1 MNKQK
6 ILIVEDD
13 KAIVT
18 GINDLLESEGYRT
31 LIAHDGKQ
39 ALVYYKK
46 NKPDLILLDIMIPE
60 KSGYEVCK
68 EVRRSDH
75 HTPIVMLT
83 AKSQEV
89 DKVVGLELGADDY
102 VVKPFGVQELLARIR
117 ACLRRTAHN
126 GGAQGTAGGGAAG
139 GAASNQTIS
148 FGDVE
153 INPKTLSGRKGK
165 KEFAV
170 TQREVDLLQ
179 YFLAHEGEVADRL
192 TLLDEIW
199 GLSYG
204 GTTRT
209 LDQHIAKLRRKI
221 ENDPTQPRFILTVHT
236 VGYKFCAS
244 V

>member
-153 INPKTLSGRKGK
+153 INPKTLSGHKGK

-236 VGYKFCAS
+236 VGYKFCAKP
-244 V
+244 

>member
-1 MNKQK
+1 MIKQK

-18 GINDLLESEGYRT
+18 GINDLLESEGFRT
-31 LIAHDGKQ
+31 LIAHDGKT
-39 ALVYYKK
+39 ALEYYKK

-75 HTPIVMLT
+75 HTPIIMLT

-117 ACLRRTAHN
+117 ACLRRTGSN
-126 GGAQGTAGGGAAG
+126 GSAG
-139 GAASNQTIS
+139 GAASPNQLII

-153 INPKTLSGRKGK
+153 INPKTLSGRKAA
-165 KEFAV
+165 KEFPV

-179 YFLAHEGEVADRL
+179 YFLAHEGEVIDRL
-192 TLLDEIW
+192 TLLDTIW

-209 LDQHIAKLRRKI
+209 LDQHIAKLRQKI
-221 ENDPTQPRFILTVHT
+221 EDDPGKPCFILTVHT
-236 VGYKFCAS
+236 VGYKFCATP
-244 V
+244 

>member
-1 MNKQK
+1 MSKQK

-31 LIAHDGKQ
+31 LIAGDGKQ
-39 ALVYYKK
+39 ALAYYKK

-75 HTPIVMLT
+75 HTPIIMLT

-117 ACLRRTAHN
+117 ACLRRTAHK
-126 GGAQGTAGGGAAG
+126 GGTTGAAP
-139 GAASNQTIS
+139 ANTLIA

-153 INPKTLSGRKGK
+153 INPKTLSGRKAK
-165 KEFAV
+165 KEFPV
-170 TQREVDLLQ
+170 TQREVELLQ
-179 YFLAHEGEVADRL
+179 YFLTHEGEAVDRL
-192 TLLDEIW
+192 ILLDEIW

-209 LDQHIAKLRRKI
+209 LDQHIAKLRQKI
-221 ENDPTQPRFILTVHT
+221 EDDPAKPHFILTVHT

-244 V
+244 P